1 MNIILKL
8 VISTIAVLVADL
20 LLRGVHAMDLVT
32 ALSVAV
38 VLALL
43 NTFLKPLLILLTLPV
58 TLITL
63 GLFILV
69 INALLVQLAAYLID
83 SFQVENFWWALLF
96 SVIMWAVQ
104 SVLQSFDR
112 PKNDPPDRGN
122 RGWERIDR

>member
-1 MNIILKL
+1 MNILLKL
-8 VISTIAVLVADL
+8 VVSTIAVLVADL
-20 LLRGVHAMDLVT
+20 LLPGVHALDLVT

-69 INALLVQLAAYLID
+69 INALLVQLTAWLID
-83 SFQVENFWWALLF
+83 TFQVENFWWALLF
-96 SVIMWAVQ
+96 SLLMSIVQ
-104 SVLQSFDR
+104 GVLQGFDKPR
-112 PKNDPPDRGN
+112 DKNN
-122 RGWERIDR
+122 RGGGWNRIDG